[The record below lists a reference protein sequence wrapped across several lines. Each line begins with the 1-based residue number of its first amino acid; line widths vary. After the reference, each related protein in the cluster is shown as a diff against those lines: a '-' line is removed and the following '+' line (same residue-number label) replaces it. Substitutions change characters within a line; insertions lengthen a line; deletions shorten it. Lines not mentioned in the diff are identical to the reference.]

1 MKLSLS
7 KLRPADSSWTAF
19 LAFVFLTG
27 ISMPLARVALV
38 LSLVFTLAQ
47 PERRKAFRIY
57 GPTLGWL
64 IYLFLA
70 FVISGLIA
78 ACASDVSTLLAQ
90 YASVKPRLIQWI
102 PAWRMEMIR
111 SVLDSGT
118 AASASGIW
126 DCLPE
131 FLATP
136 FRRAGTDLF
145 TEPLRGFSKLTK
157 MLWYIAIP
165 VAMAQ
170 VDSRSRLLTALR
182 VLVLGC
188 LVTALCVLFCN
199 PLAAGYQMLF
209 PTEYQVQAGTAS
221 PFSAFLYECTKA
233 LGKVED
239 VNQWI
244 YTRGRA
250 ATFSE
255 ALIKLGNMSDAQ
267 RLMVA
272 VPVAL
277 CLCFENLARKDA
289 SRRRDFR
296 RSLWTLLIVLLGL
309 LMTCKRGPILATA
322 VVSAGL
328 LLIRL
333 RLRHTV
339 FVLLATALVAAAIP
353 QVRARFCDLPNE
365 FELRRGGRALMWTII
380 VPTLH
385 EEHPLGIGFRALSY
399 NKMRSID
406 NHVEQNQNHVH
417 SVPLQVFVEFG
428 YLGVAAWALWML
440 LGFRNTAKLA
450 CLSRRPSKDCSLPE
464 TLAFAAPLAM
474 LSALVLYGMV
484 EYNLADSEIVL
495 LYGIAMGLTNRNL
508 RHCVAT
514 PAHRGAEALP
524 DGEAPSLPAPADAA
538 ETPSAP
544 SAEG

>member
-7 KLRPADSSWTAF
+7 KLRPADPSWTAF

-47 PERRKAFRIY
+47 PERRKAFRIN

-111 SVLDSGT
+111 SALDSGT

-239 VNQWI
+239 VIIGTLCQCPCCI
-244 YTRGRA
+244 RGKPPHG
-250 ATFSE
+250 
-255 ALIKLGNMSDAQ
+255 IGQ
-267 RLMVA
+267 G
-272 VPVAL
+272 
-277 CLCFENLARKDA
+277 LCFTPL
-289 SRRRDFR
+289 RRRDAFR
-296 RSLWTLLIVLLGL
+296 EESGFMPAPYLIHRVAQDAHQRGREEKTQQHGCQQYSAHPQKRAAQLFHVLNHRPGGIIPGGDLQ
-309 LMTCKRGPILATA
+309 
-322 VVSAGL
+322 
-328 LLIRL
+328 RL
-333 RLRHTV
+333 PGTEQCTQPPHQPLT
-339 FVLLATALVAAAIP
+339 
-353 QVRARFCDLPNE
+353 
-365 FELRRGGRALMWTII
+365 TI
-380 VPTLH
+380 
-385 EEHPLGIGFRALSY
+385 
-399 NKMRSID
+399 
-406 NHVEQNQNHVH
+406 
-417 SVPLQVFVEFG
+417 
-428 YLGVAAWALWML
+428 
-440 LGFRNTAKLA
+440 
-450 CLSRRPSKDCSLPE
+450 
-464 TLAFAAPLAM
+464 
-474 LSALVLYGMV
+474 SAL
-484 EYNLADSEIVL
+484 
-495 LYGIAMGLTNRNL
+495 
-508 RHCVAT
+508 
-514 PAHRGAEALP
+514 
-524 DGEAPSLPAPADAA
+524 
-538 ETPSAP
+538 
-544 SAEG
+544 